1 VGSNDPDDAI
11 SIDGMRLW
19 VHVADVAALAAPD
32 SPLDMEARARG
43 GNLYLPE
50 GTVHMLPPDAT
61 AQLALGLQDVSPAL
75 SIGIDVDEDGV
86 PVAGEIVP
94 SWVRVTRM
102 SYGEAEANLDDPL
115 LAQLAAMAAVN
126 QARRLANGALELRLP
141 EAKVRVEDGEVI
153 ITPLPPLASR
163 HLVREAMLM
172 AGEAVARFA
181 LEHEIP
187 MLYTVQSGPDVDDIS
202 ELQAAETTAEMF
214 AVRRLLKPG
223 RQRTEVSSHAGLGLD
238 AYVQTT
244 SPLRRYLDLVA
255 HQQLRAY
262 LLGAPLLDEEA
273 LNARLAAY
281 RAVIGSIRQCER
293 ASNNH
298 WTLVSLMRNPDWQGT
313 AVVVEKRGARVAV
326 IVEELALDAELYAER
341 PMEPDQTLTLA
352 VADVDLPQLEARFR
366 LA

>member
-1 VGSNDPDDAI
+1 
-11 SIDGMRLW
+11 
-19 VHVADVAALAAPD
+19 
-32 SPLDMEARARG
+32 
-43 GNLYLPE
+43 
-50 GTVHMLPPDAT
+50 
-61 AQLALGLQDVSPAL
+61 
-75 SIGIDVDEDGV
+75 
-86 PVAGEIVP
+86 
-94 SWVRVTRM
+94 M

-115 LAQLAAMAAVN
+115 LAQLAVMAAVN
-126 QARRLANGALELRLP
+126 EARRLANGALELRLP

-255 HQQLRAY
+255 HQQVRAY
-262 LLGAPLLDEEA
+262 LPV
-273 LNARLAAY
+273 R
-281 RAVIGSIRQCER
+281 RC
-293 ASNNH
+293 
-298 WTLVSLMRNPDWQGT
+298 WT
-313 AVVVEKRGARVAV
+313 KRR
-326 IVEELALDAELYAER
+326 
-341 PMEPDQTLTLA
+341 
-352 VADVDLPQLEARFR
+352 
-366 LA
+366 